1 MSFADFANNG
11 GSGAR
16 HVGGM
21 GANPRVAASSGGAVA
36 AAGLASGGKTNKHV
50 ESATLKLEQFQRQV
64 LAIKRASN
72 ESGATTT
79 ALARKNSMSG
89 HAIDDD
95 LHDRIRFACL
105 LQEEIAKALSLIP
118 QDTTN
123 SLIKRKLCKDFE
135 AISGQLETAVLKISA
150 REQAMQEALLEQSK
164 ASHQG
169 KLVVEHQGQVHEFE
183 ELENEIA
190 HNEALIEE
198 REQDIE
204 KIHQS
209 VAQVHEIF
217 RDLAHIVQEQQTAID
232 DIETHV
238 HESLEQ
244 TQQGLEQVK
253 KASEMQSTCVI
264 Q

>member
-1 MSFADFANNG
+1 MSFADI
-11 GSGAR
+11 
-16 HVGGM
+16 
-21 GANPRVAASSGGAVA
+21 AAGGASKGSIGMNNAMGQRGGGVT
-36 AAGLASGGKTNKHV
+36 AGSSFSTGAGKTNKHV
-50 ESATLKLEQFQRQV
+50 EAATLKLETFQRQV
-64 LAIKRASN
+64 VAIKRASAAPAAN
-72 ESGATTT
+72 QNAQLIG
-79 ALARKNSMSG
+79 RKPSASG
-89 HAIDDD
+89 HAVDDD
-95 LHDRIRFACL
+95 LHDRIRFACV
-105 LQEEIAKALSLIP
+105 LQQEIAKALTLIP

-135 AISGQLETAVLKISA
+135 AISTQLETAVVKISA
-150 REQAMQEALLEQSK
+150 REQAMQEALMEAQ

-169 KLVVEHQGQVHEFE
+169 KIVGELHGQVVEFE

-198 REQDIE
+198 REKDIE
-204 KIHQS
+204 KIHKS

-217 RDLAHIVQEQQTAID
+217 RDLATIVQEQQTAID
-232 DIETHV
+232 DIETHI

-253 KASEMQSTCVI
+253 KAADSQSYCVI